1 MTNIE
6 NLDFQNLNEDI
17 HNDISDIYQK
27 SLSENK
33 KGFVQS
39 SSFHGGIIDQVLE
52 IEKDGG
58 HFIAM
63 SLNGKTIGFGA
74 LKAHKDGAE
83 AFELC
88 KLHVLSQYH
97 SKGLG
102 RKLSEELVKVAKSK
116 NAKKVD
122 LHVTITQK
130 CALNLYKSL
139 GFKQT
144 GRQVFEVEVD
154 NKTQSFDTVLMEID
168 L

>member
-6 NLDFQNLNEDI
+6 NLDFQNLNKDI
-17 HNDISDIYQK
+17 HNDINDIYQK

-39 SSFHGGIIDQVLE
+39 SSFHGGIVEQVLE
-52 IEKDGG
+52 IEKEGG

-63 SLNGKTIGFGA
+63 TLNGKTIGFGA
-74 LKAHKDGAE
+74 LKSHADDDK

-102 RKLSEELVKVAKSK
+102 RKLSEELVKIAKSK

-130 CALNLYKSL
+130 YALKLYESL

-154 NKTQSFDTVLMEID
+154 NKVQSFDTVLMEMD

>member
-33 KGFVQS
+33 QGFIQS
-39 SSFHGGIIDQVLE
+39 TSFHGSIIDQVLD

-63 SLNGKTIGFGA
+63 SLNDKTIGFGA
-74 LKAHKDGAE
+74 LKSHKNDAQI
-83 AFELC
+83 FELC
-88 KLHVLSQYH
+88 KLHLLSKYQG
-97 SKGLG
+97 KGLG
-102 RKLSEELVKVAKSK
+102 KYLTKELVKLAKS
-116 NAKKVD
+116 NHAKKID
-122 LHVTITQK
+122 LHVTITQTH
-130 CALNLYKSL
+130 ALNLYKNL

-154 NKTQSFDTVLMEID
+154 NKTQSFDTVLME
-168 L
+168 LKL